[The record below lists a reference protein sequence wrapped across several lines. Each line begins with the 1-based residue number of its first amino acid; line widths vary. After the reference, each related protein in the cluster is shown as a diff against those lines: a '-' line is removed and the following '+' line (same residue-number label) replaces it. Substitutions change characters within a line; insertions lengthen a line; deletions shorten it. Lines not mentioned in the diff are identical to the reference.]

1 MSDTPPTATWVL
13 LRGLTRSAAHWGD
26 FPQALAQAL
35 PGARVVLLD
44 LPGNGTLCQ
53 QPSPTRIAALVDFCR
68 AELRRQG
75 VATPVHLL
83 AMSMG
88 AMVAAQW
95 AHDAPED
102 LAGAVLINTSF
113 RPFSPFFQRL
123 RPRNYARLLGVALPL
138 ASADARERMVLRLTS
153 NHVQQ
158 HASALAQWLQIRRQ
172 HPVSTANALRQMLAA
187 ARFRARTQAPACPV
201 LLLGS
206 AQDGLVNAQCSRT
219 IARRWGAPLA
229 LHPDAGHDL
238 PLDDPPWVISQVQ
251 QWLAQHAAG

>member
-1 MSDTPPTATWVL
+1 MRDTPPTTTWVL
-13 LRGLTRSAAHWGD
+13 LRGLTRCSTHWGD

-44 LPGNGTLCQ
+44 LPGNGTLYQ
-53 QPSPTRIAALVDFCR
+53 QPSPTSIAALVAFCR

-75 VATPVHLL
+75 VVAPFHLL

-95 AHDAPED
+95 AHEAPED

-123 RPRNYARLLGVALPL
+123 RPRNYARLLRVALPG
-138 ASADARERMVLRLTS
+138 ASVDARERMVLRLTS
-153 NHVQQ
+153 NHPGL
-158 HASALAQWLQIRRQ
+158 HASALARWQQIRQQ
-172 HPVSTANALRQMLAA
+172 HPVSTGNALRQLWAA
-187 ARFRARTQAPACPV
+187 ARFRASPQAPACPV

-206 AQDGLVNAQCSRT
+206 AHDGLVNAQCTHS
-219 IARRWGAPLA
+219 IAQQWQAPKA

-238 PLDDPPWVISQVQ
+238 PLDDPQWVIDQVR
-251 QWLAQHAAG
+251 QWLAQRAGA

>member
-1 MSDTPPTATWVL
+1 MSDTPSSTWVL
-13 LRGLTRSAAHWGD
+13 LRGLTRCSAHWGD

-53 QPSPTRIAALVDFCR
+53 QTSPTTIAALVDFCR
-68 AELRRQG
+68 AELLAQG
-75 VATPVHLL
+75 VAAPYHLL

-95 AHDAPED
+95 AHDVPQE

-113 RPFSPFFQRL
+113 RPFSPFFRRL
-123 RPRNYARLLGVALPL
+123 RPRNYARLLRVALPGT
-138 ASADARERMVLRLTS
+138 STDAREQTVLRLTS
-153 NHVQQ
+153 NHPEQ
-158 HASALAQWLQIRRQ
+158 HAKALAQWRQIRQQ
-172 HPVSTANALRQMLAA
+172 HPVSTGNALRQLLAA
-187 ARFRARTQAPACPV
+187 ARFRATPQPPTCPV

-206 AQDGLVNAQCSRT
+206 AQDGLVNAQCTRT
-219 IARRWGAPLA
+219 IAQRWHAPLA

-238 PLDDPPWVISQVQ
+238 PLDDPQWVIDQMR
-251 QWLAQHAAG
+251 QWLTQHARA

>member
-1 MSDTPPTATWVL
+1 MNDTPATATWVL
-13 LRGLTRSAAHWGD
+13 LRGLTRCSAHWGD

-44 LPGNGTLCQ
+44 LPGNGTRCQ
-53 QPSPTRIAALVDFCR
+53 QPSPTSIAALVDFCR

-75 VATPVHLL
+75 VPAPYHLL

-95 AHDAPED
+95 AHDAPAE

-113 RPFSPFFQRL
+113 RPFSSIFQRL
-123 RPRNYARLLGVALPL
+123 RPRNYARLLRVALPG
-138 ASADARERMVLRLTS
+138 ASAEAREQIVLRLTS
-153 NHVQQ
+153 NHPAR
-158 HASALAQWLQIRRQ
+158 HASALARWQQIRQQ
-172 HPVSTANALRQMLAA
+172 HPVSTPNALRQLWTA
-187 ARFRARTQAPACPV
+187 ARFRASAQAPTCPV

-219 IARRWGAPLA
+219 IAQHWGAPLA

-238 PLDDPPWVISQVQ
+238 PLDDPQWVIEQVR
-251 QWLAQHAAG
+251 QWLAQRDRA